1 MDALTDP
8 PRPRGGPR
16 TPEGKARSA
25 QNALRHGLRAS
36 RFLLLPH
43 EDPEAFRDL
52 VLELRRVHAPADPI
66 ERELVDAIAVAMWR
80 EGRADRLEAE
90 ALADIAPA
98 EAARSCGTDLTG
110 QPARAGLATL
120 VRYRTAAQ
128 AEHRRALLL
137 LEQHRRLRREARAAA
152 VGEAAAAVAEA
163 KAPHAAPAEPAA
175 EEADRP
181 EPAAPPLAERVELR
195 ERARA
200 ALELQARIKARARE
214 LALAEGRGGGPA
226 GSPARAA

>member
-1 MDALTDP
+1 MDEPFDP
-8 PRPRGGPR
+8 PRPRGGPK

-137 LEQHRRLRREARAAA
+137 LEQHRRLRRAAR
-152 VGEAAAAVAEA
+152 EAAAREGRVAEA
-163 KAPHAAPAEPAA
+163 EAPGAAPAGPAA
-175 EEADRP
+175 DAPDRP
-181 EPAAPPLAERVELR
+181 EPAAPPLAERVDLR

-214 LALAEGRGGGPA
+214 LALAEGRGAGPP

>member
-1 MDALTDP
+1 MAETADP
-8 PRPRGGPR
+8 ARPRGGPQ
-16 TPEGKARSA
+16 TAEGKARSA
-25 QNALRHGLRAS
+25 RNALRHGLRAS

-43 EDPEAFRDL
+43 EDPEAFREL
-52 VLELRRVHAPADPI
+52 VEELRRVHAPADPI

-110 QPARAGLATL
+110 QAARAGLATL

-128 AEHRRALLL
+128 GEHRRALLL
-137 LEQHRRLRREARAAA
+137 LEQHRRLRRAAHA
-152 VGEAAAAVAEA
+152 EAAAREA
-163 KAPHAAPAEPAA
+163 TRPRATAAPEPPAS
-175 EEADRP
+175 
-181 EPAAPPLAERVELR
+181 EPLAGEPPPLPERIGLR

-200 ALELQARIKARARE
+200 NLELQARIRAKARE
-214 LALAEGRGGGPA
+214 LAQEQARAAAGPGG
-226 GSPARAA
+226 PARAA

>member
-1 MDALTDP
+1 MAETADP
-8 PRPRGGPR
+8 ARPRGGPK

-43 EDPEAFRDL
+43 EDPEAFREL
-52 VLELRRVHAPADPI
+52 VEELRRVHAPADPV
-66 ERELVDAIAVAMWR
+66 ERELVDAIAIAMWR
-80 EGRADRLEAE
+80 EARADRLEAE

-98 EAARSCGTDLTG
+98 EPERSCGTDLTG

-120 VRYRTAAQ
+120 VRYRSAAQ

-137 LEQHRRLRREARAAA
+137 LQQHRRLRREAAA
-152 VGEAAAAVAEA
+152 
-163 KAPHAAPAEPAA
+163 AEPAPRRETA
-175 EEADRP
+175 AHLESESPTGVAAARP
-181 EPAAPPLAERVELR
+181 EPEVVEPLPLPGRVGLR

-214 LALAEGRGGGPA
+214 LALAEGRGEGPA